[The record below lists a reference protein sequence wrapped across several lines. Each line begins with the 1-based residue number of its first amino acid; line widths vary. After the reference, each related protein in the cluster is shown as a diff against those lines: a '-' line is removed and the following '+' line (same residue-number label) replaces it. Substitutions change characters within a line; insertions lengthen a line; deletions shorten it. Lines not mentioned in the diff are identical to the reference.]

1 MSNQSNIERRS
12 TPLAM
17 PTTVPRPAT
26 ARRSRTPEEAVGD
39 MYVAMANVH
48 ALRGVTEYGMD
59 TVAAADRRRQQIIEE
74 LPEVNELLAALEIN
88 CARLVAGIQNR
99 LLNDEREVILP

>member
-1 MSNQSNIERRS
+1 MTNQPVRL
-12 TPLAM
+12 THPLAM
-17 PTTVPRPAT
+17 PPIPPRPAT

-39 MYVAMANVH
+39 IYVAMANVH
-48 ALRGVTEYGMD
+48 ALRGVTEYGLD
-59 TVAAADRRRQQIIEE
+59 TVAAVDRRRQAIAEE

-88 CARLVAGIQNR
+88 CARLVASVQNR